1 MFGVKLWDYWEL
13 KSRENLTCVQDSIK
27 AGWCRSWGAIV
38 VVAIVAIVVVRPTW
52 TLLVVI
58 RAWTLAEAWVC
69 TPSESWTWS
78 LVESGTLVRS
88 LAESRPLVE
97 TSAPRLIP
105 RLILAPGLRV
115 WNVNLRFK
123 IWGFRHCHV
132 FHSPVLLLLLLG
144 CILLHLP
151 EHDAVID
158 LKLNDLYKISYIV
171 PCISLRFDHT

>member
-1 MFGVKLWDYWEL
+1 MRLFGNK

-27 AGWCRSWGAIV
+27 AGWCRSW
-38 VVAIVAIVVVRPTW
+38 VAIVVVRPTW
-52 TLLVVI
+52 SLLVVV
-58 RAWTLAEAWVC
+58 RAWTLTEAWVC

-105 RLILAPGLRV
+105 RLILATGLRV
-115 WNVNLRFK
+115 WNINLRFK
-123 IWGFRHCHV
+123 IWGYRHCHV

-158 LKLNDLYKISYIV
+158 LKLNNDFPHYV
-171 PCISLRFDHT
+171 PCISLRVDHT